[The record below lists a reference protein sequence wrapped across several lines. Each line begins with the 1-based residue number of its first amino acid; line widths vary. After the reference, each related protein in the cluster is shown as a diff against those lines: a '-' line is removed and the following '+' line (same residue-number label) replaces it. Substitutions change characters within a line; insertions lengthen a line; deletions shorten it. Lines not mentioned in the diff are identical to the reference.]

1 MFNKKG
7 YLDYFDELYK
17 VEIDMKESID
27 ELLKIIEDPK
37 SREILEKI
45 RGDEIR
51 HAIIVNGM
59 KDLIND

>member
-1 MFNKKG
+1 MFNKQG

-17 VEIDMKESID
+17 VEISMKESVE
-27 ELLKIIEDPK
+27 ELLKVITDPE

-45 RGDEIR
+45 RADEIR
-51 HAIIVNGM
+51 HAIIVNSM